1 MFLVI
6 MILLEWSAI
15 KAQDWNSILK
25 NIQAIKKDCGEVCDT
40 SEKIK
45 LTSGPI
51 FDVVEKHIK
60 CDSLFSSKHID
71 VEGDIFFSTAP
82 RKQDIPENILN
93 LFTYNSHISVYDHYF
108 NQAYFSRPKIIWS
121 KELLQNFKELYTNGK
136 NMNHGY
142 GPEVTQ
148 MISDMMD
155 NKMLD
160 KVQKQYYIPFS

>member
-1 MFLVI
+1 

-51 FDVVEKHIK
+51 FDLVEKHIK

-93 LFTYNSHISVYDHYF
+93 LFTYNSHISVHDHYF

-121 KELLQNFKELYTNGK
+121 KELLQNFKESYTNGK

>member
-93 LFTYNSHISVYDHYF
+93 LFTYNSRISVYDHYF

-121 KELLQNFKELYTNGK
+121 KELLQKFKESYTNGK

-160 KVQKQYYIPFS
+160 KVESMLYSFLI